1 MKKKLFLRS
10 LIGAP
15 VGLAISTLI
24 TVIISLCLGTG
35 DFYAA
40 QPELIDDCGNEI
52 NAVLLQTLC
61 SLILGGICGGSSII
75 WDDEKRSLLF
85 HYLRFRISHG
95 VFSALD
101 AAHGRRHPR
110 LFRNFYRRL
119 RRHLAEFVFPHKG
132 ENQKIKQSTDQKTV
146 KANIF
151 RFPFI
156 QTVRHK

>member
-85 HYLRFRISHG
+85 QTGLHFIIISVSVFLTAFFLHWMPHTVGGILGYFGIFTAVYVGIWLSSYFRIR
-95 VFSALD
+95 A
-101 AAHGRRHPR
+101 
-110 LFRNFYRRL
+110 
-119 RRHLAEFVFPHKG
+119 
-132 ENQKIKQSTDQKTV
+132 KIKKLNSQLTKKQ
-146 KANIF
+146 
-151 RFPFI
+151 
-156 QTVRHK
+156 